1 MIPTAIYED
10 WKRRN
15 ENLSIAWIVDQ
26 KALDSV
32 ALAG

>member
-1 MIPTAIYED
+1 MYED
-10 WKRRN
+10 WKMRN

-32 ALAG
+32 SFAG